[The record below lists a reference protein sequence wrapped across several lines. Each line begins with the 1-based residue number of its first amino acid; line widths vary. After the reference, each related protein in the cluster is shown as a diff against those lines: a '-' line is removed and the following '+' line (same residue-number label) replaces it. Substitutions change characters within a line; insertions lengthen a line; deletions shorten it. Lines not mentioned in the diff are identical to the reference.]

1 MKLISLFSISSLSL
15 IFYAQAIEAAT
26 HLAPEQR
33 TQLIQE
39 NNLIKAKVRELDD
52 ISKDLIAAKTKSDA
66 TLDSIDHLQEESDQA
81 AQRLAAL
88 QKIDRESPDTIAP
101 EKLTEAKNRNRDALS
116 ALNDAKNKSDEYLSQ
131 VSILNAKASGKYSEF
146 LVLEKSFE
154 RDVDTIVNAQVDQQI
169 QSMQTTREVTVTS
182 RTTCGDE
189 TIKQCRDRSTKAA
202 EVAASEQGSV
212 VFVSSLTEVR
222 NFNLSKDE
230 IRSEVQATLSNKEIV
245 KQQMFGEAEG
255 YETTLKANVSP
266 VIGDNL
272 REQMSE
278 GVRAEI
284 YALAGGQVD
293 YSQVRNP
300 ALGDDTAAVQTKSQK
315 KAETDARARQ
325 EARRAARAED
335 ERRRKEEAAR
345 AEEER
350 RRQQEE
356 ARMEEERRQE
366 EARQKAAREEE
377 ERQRSAT
384 PTINF

>member
-1 MKLISLFSISSLSL
+1 MFV
-15 IFYAQAIEAAT
+15 FYAQAVAAAT
-26 HLAPEQR
+26 HLAPDQR
-33 TQLIQE
+33 TQLTQE
-39 NNLIKAKVRELDD
+39 NNLIKAKVKELDE

-66 TLDSIDHLQEESDQA
+66 TLDSIDHLQQESDQA

-101 EKLTEAKNRNRDALS
+101 EKLAEAKSRNREALT
-116 ALNDAKNKSDEYLSQ
+116 ALNDARSKSDEYLNQ
-131 VSILNAKASGKYSEF
+131 VSILNAKASGKYAEF
-146 LVLEKSFE
+146 LILEKSFE

-169 QSMQTTREVTVTS
+169 LSMQTTREVTVTT

-189 TIKQCRDRSTKAA
+189 TIKQCRDRATKAA
-202 EVAASEQGSV
+202 EVAASEQGSI
-212 VFVSSLTEVR
+212 VFVSSLTEVK

-230 IRSEVQATLSNKEIV
+230 IRSEVQATLSNKEVV

-266 VIGDNL
+266 VIGDSL

-278 GVRAEI
+278 GIRAEV

-293 YSQVRNP
+293 YTQVKNP
-300 ALGDDTAAVQTKSQK
+300 AISDDTPVAQTKSQR
-315 KAETDARARQ
+315 KAESDARARQ
-325 EARRAARAED
+325 EAR
-335 ERRRKEEAAR
+335 KAAR

-350 RRQQEE
+350 RRKEE
-356 ARMEEERRQE
+356 AAQAEEERRRAAEAARMEEERRQQ
-366 EARQKAAREEE
+366 EARDRAAREEE